1 MCYTKYILMSILCL
15 VTQYGWAQDE
25 KPYFEGE
32 IMRTSMVNGRGGE
45 YKGKHIERFV
55 YKNGSRHIY
64 DTRLCRHIIQLYDQN
79 RCIVYYDGQDKAAEY
94 PLDKLYALGRS
105 ASAWG
110 ATKKF
115 EFHKTDETVVIQGY
129 TCDIYE
135 GTQEVDQNFKVGIL
149 SLPTDRQTL
158 TTIGY
163 RYAVC
168 PNWRTD
174 SIWQKFGD
182 NDHFPVEGM
191 VMKMVSDLKVTDRV
205 KFSRVHSNLYQSEVV
220 TKIEER
226 PVDDKEFELPAGV
239 TVQKFRTFFSAGTL
253 LSEMEATNRKMLK
266 KEKRYPTQLPDND
279 TFDTDDD
286 WED

>member
-1 MCYTKYILMSILCL
+1 MKRNLMPIILCF
-15 VTQYGWAQDE
+15 VASCCWAQDK

-45 YKGKHIERFV
+45 YKGKHVERFV
-55 YKNGSRHIY
+55 YKNGSRHVY
-64 DTRLCRHIIQLYDQN
+64 DIRLGRHIIQLYSQN

-94 PLDKLYALGRS
+94 PLDKLYTLGRS

-110 ATKKF
+110 VTKKF
-115 EFHKTDETVVIQGY
+115 EFQKTDETVVIQGY
-129 TCDIYE
+129 NCDIYE

-174 SIWQKFGD
+174 SIWQKYGD
-182 NDHFPVEGM
+182 NYHFPVDGM
-191 VMKMVSDLKVTDRV
+191 VMKMISDQKVTDRA

-220 TKIEER
+220 TKIEEH
-226 PVDDKEFELPAGV
+226 PVDDKELELHCAEV
-239 TVQKFRTFFSAGTL
+239 SHTL
-253 LSEMEATNRKMLK
+253 LRWFATFRDGGNK
-266 KEKRYPTQLPDND
+266 P
-279 TFDTDDD
+279 
-286 WED
+286 

>member
-1 MCYTKYILMSILCL
+1 MPRTFITLILCL
-15 VTQYGWAQDE
+15 AALCGWAQDD

-32 IMRTSMVNGRGGE
+32 IMRTRMVNGNGADYR
-45 YKGKHIERFV
+45 GKHVERYV
-55 YKNGSRHIY
+55 YKNGNRHIY
-64 DTRLCRHIIQLYDQN
+64 DIRLGRHIIQLLSQN

-94 PLDKLYALGRS
+94 PLDKLYTLGRS

-115 EFHKTDETVVIQGY
+115 EFHKTDETAVIQDCN
-129 TCDIYE
+129 CDIYE
-135 GTQEVDQNFKVGIL
+135 GTQEVYQNFKVGIL
-149 SLPTDRQTL
+149 SSPTDRQAL

-174 SIWQKFGD
+174 SIWQKYGD

-191 VMKMVSDLKVTDRV
+191 VMKMVSDQKVTDRV

-220 TKIEER
+220 TKIEEH
-226 PVDDKEFELPAGV
+226 PVDDKEFELPTGL
-239 TVQKFRTFFSAGTL
+239 TVQKFRTLFSASTL
-253 LSEMEATNRKMLK
+253 LNELEAANRKALK
-266 KEKRYPTQLPDND
+266 KQKRYPTQLSDND